1 MNDLE
6 KTINMDLETQIQI
19 AIKMISSQGSFIKKT
34 RIKRRKDSVEEFIE
48 RNTINTQKIYPF
60 WWYFYSQSLPESFS
74 FMVLPK
80 NAPTHKCS
88 RAQI

>member
-1 MNDLE
+1 MNDIE

-48 RNTINTQKIYPF
+48 RNAINTQRIYPF
-60 WWYFYSQSLPESFS
+60 
-74 FMVLPK
+74 
-80 NAPTHKCS
+80 
-88 RAQI
+88 